1 MLSSAL
7 STTWLVAFAIV
18 AVCFAAALINW
29 RITKRK
35 RRNMVYEQRMLRNG
49 ITTIL
54 VVGGILGAA
63 IYVGTVEKPR
73 GVPVQKR
80 SFPTVTN

>member
-1 MLSSAL
+1 MFGVSH
-7 STTWLVAFAIV
+7 TWLVAFSIV
-18 AVCFAAALINW
+18 AVCFLLALINW

-35 RRNMVYEQRMLRNG
+35 WRGLIYEHKMLLSG

-63 IYVGTVEKPR
+63 IYVGTVEKPK
-73 GVPVQKR
+73 GVPIQKR
-80 SFPTVTN
+80 STIPR